1 MLATARYPAFS
12 SNISDLPGTDLS
24 GSELGTSEAE
34 KDFSAWNGRTSQPFS
49 PWWRYR
55 LSGSNQA
62 SSDWV
67 GDPPSNFLEAV
78 AAATQKSSSG
88 SESDSDSVSDSA
100 SDANPNGSHCRSS
113 DLTTTAAKPP
123 SSKVP
128 SQLLGGVNR
137 RWSLGGGTSSGG
149 GGGKGGGM
157 VTDNLDM
164 LCLQSKL
171 SLLESQRE
179 QNAVR
184 CQQFVNMLRFAAEQ
198 AGEEMIAEDA
208 SKGDVVGKK
217 ERALLPVHGLAL
229 GGRRRL
235 NRRRSTSDLL
245 EARRRACAA
254 DLVAGRV
261 DRIGLPG
268 SCAARNRIDRASH
281 EPKGSD
287 NSSVSSEAPE
297 RSPEESPDGSDVLT
311 TRGASGGVCSRSW
324 TTGSLSQASLSAT
337 LHRHLASNPMEQKL
351 CRGRTH
357 DGRSHVERNHG
368 ARIAA
373 PLLAAQAE
381 LKPVSGESQLVTS
394 GQFGLKPI
402 AGEFHRITSGQ
413 AKFKPV
419 VGKSERTLGQFGLK
433 PFSCQS
439 EPEPVPV
446 KFEFLFVRFQSEPL
460 SDEHGG
466 CGEQ

>member
-1 MLATARYPAFS
+1 MALNMTGDAIVRSPQ
-12 SNISDLPGTDLS
+12 
-24 GSELGTSEAE
+24 
-34 KDFSAWNGRTSQPFS
+34 RTT

-311 TRGASGGVCSRSW
+311 T
-324 TTGSLSQASLSAT
+324 
-337 LHRHLASNPMEQKL
+337 P
-351 CRGRTH
+351 
-357 DGRSHVERNHG
+357 
-368 ARIAA
+368 
-373 PLLAAQAE
+373 QAE